1 MKQYTVMLTKQ
12 ASHQILEYVSYIQNE
27 LLNPQAARK
36 LVKDLREAVAG
47 LDTMP
52 QRYPLLEEEPWR
64 SQSIRKMV
72 VRGYLIYFWTEEQ
85 TTTVHVVAVIYGR
98 RDQFAQLLKMDLE

>member
-12 ASHQILEYVSYIQNE
+12 ASNQILEYAAYIQNE

-36 LVKDLREAVAG
+36 FAVAG

-52 QRYPLLEEEPWR
+52 QRHPLLEEEPWR
-64 SQSIRKMV
+64 NQGVRKMV
-72 VRGYLIYFWTEEQ
+72 VRGYLVYFWVEEQ
-85 TTTVHVVAVIYGR
+85 TATVHIIAVIYGR
-98 RDQFAQLLKMDLE
+98 RDQLAQLLKMDSE

>member
-12 ASHQILEYVSYIQNE
+12 ASNQILEYAAYIQNE

-36 LVKDLREAVAG
+36 FVKDLREAVAG

-52 QRYPLLEEEPWR
+52 QRHPLLEEEPWR
-64 SQSIRKMV
+64 NQGVRKMV
-72 VRGYLIYFWTEEQ
+72 ARGYLVYFWVEEQ
-85 TTTVHVVAVIYGR
+85 METVHVVAVIYGR
-98 RDQFAQLLKMDLE
+98 RDQLAQLLKMDSE

>member
-12 ASHQILEYVSYIQNE
+12 ASNQILEYAAYIQNE

-36 LVKDLREAVAG
+36 FVKDLREAVAG

-52 QRYPLLEEEPWR
+52 QRHPLLEEEPWR
-64 SQSIRKMV
+64 NQASERWLSGDIWFTFGWRN
-72 VRGYLIYFWTEEQ
+72 
-85 TTTVHVVAVIYGR
+85 R
-98 RDQFAQLLKMDLE
+98 RQRFI